1 MPTLRRQF
9 VFPPTLVGFFSA
21 GLVLLLV
28 PVLSLGAEPQWIW
41 NDPGAGTKTAK
52 GRAFFRV
59 AFEAP
64 AVESAR
70 VEIACD
76 NTYALFVNNE
86 RSGAGIDWQQ
96 LDVYDVTPLL
106 REGRNCL
113 AVLAENGDDGPGG
126 LVVRLSW
133 KDKAGKSHELLSGKG
148 WRTNPREV
156 PGWREP
162 AFDDTAWA
170 HASELGPLGTAAPWG
185 QLKRADKGTVR
196 PEFTRKPRPEGPF
209 QLLDGDRVVFVGD
222 TLVERASRDDYWEA
236 SLTARFPDRQIT
248 FRNLGW
254 SADTPG
260 GDARAGFGTVE
271 DGYQQLKA
279 QIYAAQPTVVFV
291 CYGAGSAFDGES
303 GLPKFEAGLQRLL
316 DDLAVTK
323 AEVVLVSPL
332 RHEQLPK
339 PLPDPAA
346 HNRELD
352 RYTRAIQKLAEQ
364 RGLKFVNL
372 FEGLISTSQVRPEQS
387 LTDNG
392 LHLRPRGY
400 LKLGR
405 FFADRLGWTPP
416 RPMAALSA
424 DGRLARQTGAQVTN
438 LKRGDGGSLSF
449 DLTLDRLSLPSGDA
463 GTACRLQVQGLPA
476 GTWNLVADGKTW
488 AKATAERWGEGVDL
502 VESPD
507 LAQFEALRQEIVEK
521 NQLYFHRWR
530 PQNETYLFGF
540 RKHEQGNNAREIP
553 MFDPLVEKRE
563 EVIAELRV
571 PRLVKYRLVRE

>member
-1 MPTLRRQF
+1 MPSFRRR
-9 VFPPTLVGFFSA
+9 FPFHPVLAGLFSA
-21 GLVLLLV
+21 GLALLLV
-28 PVLSLGAEPQWIW
+28 PGFAPGAEPQWIW
-41 NDPGAGTKTAK
+41 NDPGAATKTAK
-52 GRAFFRV
+52 GRVFFRV

-64 AVESAR
+64 EVESAR

-96 LDVYDVTPLL
+96 LDGYDVTPLL
-106 REGRNCL
+106 RPGRNCL

-133 KDKAGKSHELLSGKG
+133 KDKGGKSHELLSGKG

-162 AFDDTAWA
+162 SFDDTAWA
-170 HASELGPLGTAAPWG
+170 HAAELGTLGTAPPWG
-185 QLKRADKGTVR
+185 KLKLADKGTVR
-196 PEFTRKPRPEGPF
+196 PEFVRKPRPEGPF

-222 TLVERASRDDYWEA
+222 TLVERASRDDFWEA
-236 SLTARFPDRQIT
+236 ALTARFPDRQIT

-260 GDARAGFGTVE
+260 GDARSGFGTVE

-279 QIYAAQPTVVFV
+279 QVYAALPTVVFV
-291 CYGAGSAFDGES
+291 CYGSGSAFDGEA
-303 GLPKFEAGLQRLL
+303 GLPRFETGLARLL
-316 DDLAVTK
+316 EDLAVTK

-339 PLPDPAA
+339 PLPDPAL

-352 RYTRAIQKLAEQ
+352 RYTRAIQKMANE

-372 FEGLISTSQVRPEQS
+372 YDGLISTSQVSLDQS

-400 LKLGR
+400 LKLAG
-405 FFADRLGWTPP
+405 FFADRLGWTTP
-416 RPMAALSA
+416 RPTAVLSA
-424 DGRLARQTGAQVTN
+424 EGRLVRQSDAQVTN
-438 LKRGDGGSLSF
+438 LKRGEGGSLSF
-449 DLTLDRLSLPSGDA
+449 ELRLDRLPLPGGAA
-463 GTACRLQVQGLPA
+463 GPACRLQVQGLPA
-476 GTWNLVADGKTW
+476 GTWKLVADDQTW
-488 AKATAERWGEGVDL
+488 AKGSAEGWKDGIDL
-502 VESPD
+502 LESPD
-507 LAQFEALRQEIVEK
+507 QAQFEALRQEIVEK

-563 EVIAELRV
+563 EAIAGLRV
-571 PRLVKYRLVRE
+571 PQVIKYRLVRE